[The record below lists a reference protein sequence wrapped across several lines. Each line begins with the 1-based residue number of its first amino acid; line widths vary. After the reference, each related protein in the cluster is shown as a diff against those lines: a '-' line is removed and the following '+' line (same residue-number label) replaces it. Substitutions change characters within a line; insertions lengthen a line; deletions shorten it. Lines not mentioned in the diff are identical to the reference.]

1 MPRCF
6 VRSNW
11 KLLKLLE
18 TPKAYYTKAELE
30 TINEMVARAEKNN
43 KIYRK

>member
-1 MPRCF
+1 MPPCF
-6 VRSNW
+6 VRSKW

-30 TINEMVARAEKNN
+30 TINVTVARAEKNN